1 MRRRVSALRYWY
13 RNSQYARP
21 TVYTLTFLV
30 IAGSLALVFELG
42 ENDQFTSL
50 LDGFWWLIV
59 TFSTT
64 GYGDKVPVTLGG
76 RILAVVTIFFGVG
89 AMSLLSGGLASWLVD
104 RNTKARR
111 GLMEFP
117 KLKDHLVIC
126 GWKADM
132 KDILIGILHVSP
144 GLSSEQI
151 VLLSNVDAEKIEELK
166 EEELL
171 RGLKF
176 VRGDY
181 FSELTLDRGN
191 VQQARKVLV
200 IADTLESAAVSEV
213 DSKTVMTVLTVK
225 SMARQVYV
233 TAEVLDRKFESYLKH
248 ANCDE
253 ILFSRDFSRQ
263 MLASTSA
270 TNGMSHIIHELL
282 SHENTDSRLSTEAI
296 PERYI
301 GRLFKE
307 FRSEFERPSR
317 RVVLGVLENTGTPTR
332 MKMEALREAQKTSDV
347 SQLITNL
354 QKVKGLE
361 VNRPVFLPP
370 DDYQL
375 QQHSLAIVLERED
388 RDGNG
393 TN

>member
-1 MRRRVSALRYWY
+1 MRRLFSTLRSRY
-13 RNSQYARP
+13 RNSRYARP
-21 TVYTLTFLV
+21 VLFTLVFFLV
-30 IAGSLALVFELG
+30 AGSLALFFELG
-42 ENDQFTSL
+42 RNDQFTNL

-117 KLKDHLVIC
+117 KLKDHLIIC
-126 GWKADM
+126 GWKTDM
-132 KDILIGILHVSP
+132 KEVLTGILHVSP
-144 GLSSEQI
+144 KLTSDQI
-151 VLLSNVDAEKIEELK
+151 VILSNVDAEKVEELK
-166 EEELL
+166 EEEML

-181 FSELTLDRGN
+181 FSELTLDRAN
-191 VQQARKVLV
+191 VQKARKVLV

-225 SMARQVYV
+225 SMARTVYV

-282 SHENTDSRLSTEAI
+282 AHERTDSRLSTKEI
-296 PERYI
+296 PSRYI
-301 GRLFKE
+301 GGFFKD
-307 FRSEFERPSR
+307 FRADYESPSR

-347 SQLITNL
+347 SQLIANL
-354 QKVKGLE
+354 QNVKGLE
-361 VNRPVFLPP
+361 VNRPVFLPA

-388 RDGNG
+388 ESENG
-393 TN
+393 TD

>member
-1 MRRRVSALRYWY
+1 
-13 RNSQYARP
+13 
-21 TVYTLTFLV
+21 
-30 IAGSLALVFELG
+30 
-42 ENDQFTSL
+42 
-50 LDGFWWLIV
+50 
-59 TFSTT
+59 
-64 GYGDKVPVTLGG
+64 
-76 RILAVVTIFFGVG
+76 
-89 AMSLLSGGLASWLVD
+89 
-104 RNTKARR
+104 
-111 GLMEFP
+111 MEFP
-117 KLKDHLVIC
+117 KLKDHLIIC
-126 GWKADM
+126 GWKTDM
-132 KDILIGILHVSP
+132 KEILLGILHVSP

-151 VLLSNVDAEKIEELK
+151 VIVSNIDSERIEALK
-166 EEELL
+166 EDELL

-181 FSELTLDRGN
+181 YSELALERAN
-191 VQQARKVLV
+191 VAEARKVLV
-200 IADTLESAAVSEV
+200 IADTLESSAVSEV

-225 SMARQVYV
+225 SMARNVYV

-282 SHENTDSRLSTEAI
+282 SHEHTESRISTQEI
-296 PERYI
+296 PTRYI
-301 GRLFKE
+301 GGNFKD
-307 FRSEFERPSR
+307 FRADVEDPAR
-317 RVVLGVLENTGTPTR
+317 RVVLGVLENTGTPSR

-361 VNRPVFLPP
+361 VNRPVFLPG

-375 QQHSLAIVLERED
+375 QQYSLAIILERED
-388 RDGNG
+388 GGGNG
-393 TN
+393 KH